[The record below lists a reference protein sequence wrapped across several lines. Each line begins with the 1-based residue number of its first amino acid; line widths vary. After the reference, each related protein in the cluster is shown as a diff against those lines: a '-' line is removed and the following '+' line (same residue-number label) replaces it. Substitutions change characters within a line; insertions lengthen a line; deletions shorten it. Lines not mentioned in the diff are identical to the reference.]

1 MMGSKTPTEVLVVV
15 HHDGTDRN
23 ARRVS
28 IDGDASK
35 ACWIAKSLTESFH
48 LTGKTTRA
56 TGRNGQT
63 VVLPM
68 ANMVIP
74 EWLAADREFI

>member
-1 MMGSKTPTEVLVVV
+1 MGSKTPTEVLVVV

-48 LTGKTTRA
+48 
-56 TGRNGQT
+56 QT